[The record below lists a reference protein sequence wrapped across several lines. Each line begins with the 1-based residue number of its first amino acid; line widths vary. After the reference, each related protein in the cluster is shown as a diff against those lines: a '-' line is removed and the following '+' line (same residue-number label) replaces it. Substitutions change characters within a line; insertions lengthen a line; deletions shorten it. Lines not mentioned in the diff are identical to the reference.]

1 MAVLRCQPL
10 NHFIVGI
17 RLHVHKRFNTL
28 GTILLTIRTMP
39 RQRMCTLIIFHLQK
53 HKRANRQLQE
63 KMALSEKRSRAELSS
78 FVESYWSYQGRA
90 QEELI
95 LFPDGT
101 FNIIY
106 ASAPLIFMNE
116 GRSFKLGFYLVP
128 LAATPIRL
136 FSNRAI
142 YGVRFKA
149 FSLPNILK
157 GKDPQLTSINALDQL
172 EISTTAFHH
181 LSTELKRQGEPEEI
195 LTLLETLAYELLRP
209 DLRVHESLREK
220 VNYILHR
227 RGQVRIEKMAADFG
241 VSRQGLHKHFMKSLS
256 TSPKQLSAIWQL
268 NHFFALSAGS
278 DDSLTGRALDAGYY
292 DQAHFNHQFSSTF
305 GSAPS
310 AFIRSNSEVLRF
322 AKDSMIKRFSNYYDP
337 EI

>member
-1 MAVLRCQPL
+1 
-10 NHFIVGI
+10 
-17 RLHVHKRFNTL
+17 
-28 GTILLTIRTMP
+28 
-39 RQRMCTLIIFHLQK
+39 
-53 HKRANRQLQE
+53 
-63 KMALSEKRSRAELSS
+63 MALSEKRSRAELSS
-78 FVESYWSYQGRA
+78 FVESYWSYQGA
-90 QEELI
+90 HPEELV

-101 FNIIY
+101 FNIVY
-106 ASAPLIFMNE
+106 TSSPLILMND
-116 GRSFKLGFYLVP
+116 GRSFKPGFYLIP
-128 LAATPIRL
+128 LATTPIRL
-136 FSNRAI
+136 FSSQAI

-157 GKDPQLTSINALDQL
+157 GKDSQLMCINALDQL
-172 EISTTAFHH
+172 EISTTAIHQ
-181 LSTELKRQGEPEEI
+181 LSVELKKQDGPEEI
-195 LTLLETLAYELLRP
+195 LALLETLAFELLRP

-227 RGQVRIEKMAADFG
+227 RGQVRIEKMAADFE
-241 VSRQGLHKHFMKSLS
+241 VSRQSLHKHFMKSLY

-278 DDSLTGRALDAGYY
+278 SDSLTGRALDAGYY

-310 AFIRSNSEVLRF
+310 TFIRSNSEVLRF

-337 EI
+337 ET